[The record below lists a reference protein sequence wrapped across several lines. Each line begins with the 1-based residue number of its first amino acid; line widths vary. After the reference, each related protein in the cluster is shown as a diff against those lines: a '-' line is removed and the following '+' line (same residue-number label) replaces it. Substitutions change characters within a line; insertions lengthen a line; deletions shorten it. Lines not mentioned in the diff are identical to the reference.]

1 MCKQLTTAAAPTPGK
16 CRDEGEKNGVPG
28 ELEGNGHCIPGSLW
42 LWKIPGKLGQA
53 ERDLCAGL
61 KAGIAPGR
69 SAREEADSSV
79 HSTRKVQ
86 AQLDPGTQAMTSGFS
101 LLFHS
106 LSSSP
111 IPTPATE
118 VLLVSASFCSAC
130 RLSAVAGE
138 MFSEAPGS
146 FLT

>member
-1 MCKQLTTAAAPTPGK
+1 MCKQLTTAAAPTPGE

-69 SAREEADSSV
+69 FARGRGRQLCAFNKEGSGTAGSRNSSNDIRV
-79 HSTRKVQ
+79 FSS
-86 AQLDPGTQAMTSGFS
+86 LPFS
-101 LLFHS
+101 LQLPH
-106 LSSSP
+106 P
-111 IPTPATE
+111 YT
-118 VLLVSASFCSAC
+118 CH
-130 RLSAVAGE
+130 
-138 MFSEAPGS
+138 
-146 FLT
+146 